1 MLQVLLLGCNNTFI
15 DPLINKLSNNSI
27 LTKSVLKV
35 GIATFAYMLSSF
47 CPPLIL
53 LTSTIFTGVI
63 AECTNTLVLQPMRAF
78 IEDKL
83 DEYGYDQYM
92 NIIDPIVDIGTFCSL
107 NVIADFALDLP
118 IQRNLTSDTTLHNVL
133 ITSNSPTNSNII
145 KDSFTTI
152 AYNSGLSGII
162 KVVTSSAMSIY
173 QYFSGNKNELSV
185 YDIKNILKS
194 QLPAEQYNRAV
205 VKSGAEKIYFQIQ
218 QSNNYYAN
226 LENRPDVL
234 EKIDIVNNLYL
245 KNFGL
250 QLKMQYATALTN
262 NTDLIQKSEVL
273 VEQLIM
279 IQITERLSNARGSYL
294 NLQKFK
300 SENNI
305 VLPELIK
312 YQIKQ
317 SANFKLNEELK
328 AFQYITT
335 DEQNAYKA
343 LFEKSALIEIEE
355 SIIPYIISEIT
366 QMEPTLLAV
375 D

>member
-35 GIATFAYMLSSF
+35 GIATSAYMLNSL

-63 AECTNTLVLQPMRAF
+63 ADYVNIASQYLRES

-83 DEYGYDQYM
+83 DEYGYDEYM
-92 NIIDPIVDIGTFCSL
+92 TVIDPILDIGTFCSL
-107 NVIADFALDLP
+107 KIIAGFAVDLP
-118 IQRNLTSDTTLHNVL
+118 IKVDLSGLKLPNWL
-133 ITSNSPTNSNII
+133 ITFNNATNNNII
-145 KDSFTTI
+145 TDSFTTI

-162 KVVTSSAMSIY
+162 KVATSSAMSIY
-173 QYFSGNKNELSV
+173 TYFSGNKNELSV

-194 QLPAEQYNRAV
+194 QIPAEQYNRAT
-205 VKSGAEKIYFQIQ
+205 VKSEAEKIYFQIQ
-218 QSNNYYAN
+218 QSNNYYEG
-226 LENRPDVL
+226 LEERPEIL
-234 EKIDIVNNLYL
+234 EKIDIVHNLYL
-245 KNFGL
+245 KNISP

-273 VEQLIM
+273 VEKLIM
-279 IQITERLSNARGSYL
+279 MQITERLSNARGSYL

-317 SANFKLNEELK
+317 SVNLKLNEELK
-328 AFQYITT
+328 QFNYITT
-335 DEQNAYKA
+335 DEQNAYKT
-343 LFEKSALIEIEE
+343 LFEKSAMIEIEE
-355 SIIPYIISEIT
+355 SMIPYIISEIT
-366 QMEPTLLAV
+366 QIEPTLSV
-375 D
+375 VH